1 MREYII
7 FTMPIYSTY
16 KIWYARAC
24 KHSGASVSN
33 IKISIDDK
41 SLVTRARDKS
51 FLWRILSRIYECKN
65 TVVLAELERLHL
77 RDHPAM
83 YVKNEPYFIL
93 ASFRACHL
101 IASRSESHKSFAI
114 KMERKKRI
122 EGKRGKKRQVS

>member
-1 MREYII
+1 MSIHIKHDTREH
-7 FTMPIYSTY
+7 
-16 KIWYARAC
+16 AN
-24 KHSGASVSN
+24 SGASVSN

-83 YVKNEPYFIL
+83 YVKNEPYFIS

-114 KMERKKRI
+114 KTERKKKS
-122 EGKRGKKRQVS
+122 EEKGKKSVKFFR